1 LISYLLI
8 GINVL
13 VSMIAFSSGREGAIS
28 RRYLF
33 VPSEVAEGR
42 NVRGMVL
49 SNFSHADIGHLL
61 FNMLSLYFFAPV
73 VESGL
78 GGVGLLGVYVIS
90 GVCAALFIFMFHRR
104 NPSYRALGAS
114 GSVSGVI
121 FASIVVEPGM
131 SVYFFFVPIAIP
143 GPIFA
148 VGYIIL
154 STWLMRRGVGNVS
167 HEAHIGGAVAGFILG
182 GLLYPLGFQPLIER
196 TLNLV
201 GA

>member
-1 LISYLLI
+1 MIGYLLI
-8 GINVL
+8 AINVL
-13 VSMIAFSSGREGAIS
+13 VSMLAFSSAREGGLS
-28 RRYLF
+28 KQYLYI
-33 VPSEVAEGR
+33 PYDVAAGR
-42 NVRGMVL
+42 NLRGMLL
-49 SNFSHADIGHLL
+49 SNFAHADVGHLL

-78 GGVGLLGVYVIS
+78 GSGGFIAVYVIS
-90 GVCAALFIFMFHRR
+90 GACAALFVFLFHLQ

-131 SVYFFFVPIAIP
+131 SVYFFFVPVPIP

-148 VGYIIL
+148 VGYIVL
-154 STWLMRRGVGNVS
+154 STYLMRRGMGNVS

-182 GLLYPLGFQPLIER
+182 GLLYPLGFRPLIDR
-196 TLNLV
+196 TLSLF
-201 GA
+201 GG